1 VQIPYFGI
9 VKISRQGIFSR
20 EIANAQP
27 LLSNDQPHAPV
38 IGMHNTSSSEATVR
52 NLGSDRFDGN
62 AFPTSMNEA
71 GYNSVDG
78 VNGLPAQLTSQYQD
92 YGSDSLLQNYQDPGL
107 TAWLDDWAFQG
118 VDMAFFNSIMRGL
131 DNENSSETGE

>member
-1 VQIPYFGI
+1 
-9 VKISRQGIFSR
+9 
-20 EIANAQP
+20 
-27 LLSNDQPHAPV
+27 
-38 IGMHNTSSSEATVR
+38 MHNTSSSEATVR
-52 NLGSDRFDGN
+52 DLGSDRFDGN
-62 AFPTSMNEA
+62 VFPTSMNEA
-71 GYNSVDG
+71 DYNSVDG

-92 YGSDSLLQNYQDPGL
+92 HGSDSLLQNYQDPGL